1 MGSLLLIFTC
11 LKFIPKRSAIK
22 LSISSMAFVRTVVAN
37 AKPRL
42 ALFKT
47 YAKAELAPPLRPAE
61 FVDAAKAAGQLGT
74 SLIKGRC
81 LLFTP
86 KDALT
91 NLGVLAEICCWFY
104 VGECIGKGSLIG
116 YNV

>member
-1 MGSLLLIFTC
+1 
-11 LKFIPKRSAIK
+11 
-22 LSISSMAFVRTVVAN
+22 MALVRTVVAN
-37 AKPRL
+37 VKPRL

-47 YAKAELAPPLRPAE
+47 YAKSELVPPFRPAE
-61 FVDAAKAAGQLGT
+61 LIDAAKAAGQLGT

-91 NLGVLAEICCWFY
+91 NFLVLLEIGGWGY
-104 VGECIGKGSLIG
+104 VGEIIGRRSLIG
-116 YNV
+116 YDV